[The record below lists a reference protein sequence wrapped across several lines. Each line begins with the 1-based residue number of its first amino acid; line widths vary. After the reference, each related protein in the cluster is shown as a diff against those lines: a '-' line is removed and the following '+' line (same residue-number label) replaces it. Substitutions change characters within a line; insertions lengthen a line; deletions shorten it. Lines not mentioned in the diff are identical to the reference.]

1 MLTKEVFHLP
11 YGIIYKY
18 LYCLSLI
25 IFIPFIIMFYL
36 YQNNYREISF
46 FPILITAGGI
56 AVCAVVIF
64 IAGTV
69 LSRNASC
76 CSLLT
81 AELFTLSL
89 FAYRPYCKIMYG
101 FMKHGITVSYLA
113 LLAMAVFVLYW
124 YRKEISMHLS
134 LRKVMPIWFAFMFLA
149 VIETAYVIPLAVQK
163 PQNLISGKW
172 EPVVENSLPQ
182 PNIYWIHCDGMLGF
196 SIFEKYYGDGQNQ
209 FRNFLSD
216 KGFIIN
222 YNAEFEAGHSTQY
235 AVPVLMCPN
244 LYDHCLSAYFSTSVS
259 TMEFIKKQNVYAVSL
274 SWFRLHDNE
283 LYMAFEKKGYDIHI
297 VPDVPNYF
305 LYNFR
310 GKHLDA
316 DEIRDTY
323 YLRSFYEEIFDRFAV
338 FFLLFMKNSD
348 RDRRIDKVFRNC
360 VNEQDLG
367 IECKFF
373 SLAYNYDL
381 LKELKR
387 SFNKKSPKLVIIN
400 QDRSHAPFLFDEN
413 GLPHHGK
420 GFISETDP
428 AAYPA
433 QHRFAAKL
441 VCRLIIEILQNDP
454 DAVIVIQGDH
464 GLHVTEQKEFQYR
477 FKKIFKQTEMWNS
490 VISAVRIPEKF
501 RTGNES
507 AMLETPLNIS
517 RYLINHYVGSN
528 NCQYLKKG
536 EKNVH

>member
-1 MLTKEVFHLP
+1 MFHL
-11 YGIIYKY
+11 Y
-18 LYCLSLI
+18 L
-25 IFIPFIIMFYL
+25 
-36 YQNNYREISF
+36 NNYREIRF
-46 FPILITAGGI
+46 FPILITAVGI
-56 AVCAVVIF
+56 AIYGVLIF
-64 IAGTV
+64 ITGMV
-69 LSRNASC
+69 LFRNIYY
-76 CSLLT
+76 SLLT

-113 LLAMAVFVLYW
+113 LLVMAVFVLYW
-124 YRKEISMHLS
+124 YRKEISCHIS
-134 LRKVMPIWFAFMFLA
+134 LRTFLPIWFAFMFLA
-149 VIETAYVIPLAVQK
+149 GIETAYVIPLAVQK
-163 PQNLISGKW
+163 PQNLFSCKW
-172 EPVVENSLPQ
+172 VPVVENSLPK
-182 PNIYWIHCDGMLGF
+182 PDIYWIHCDGMLGF

-209 FRNFLSD
+209 FRNFLLD
-216 KGFIIN
+216 KDFIIN
-222 YNAEFEAGHSTQY
+222 YDAEFEAGHSTQY

-244 LYDHCLSAYFSTSVS
+244 LYDHCLSAYFSTSGS

-305 LYNFR
+305 IYNFR
-310 GKHLDA
+310 GKNLNA
-316 DEIRDTY
+316 DEIRDVY
-323 YLRSFYEEIFDRFAV
+323 HLRNFYEEIFDRFSV
-338 FFLLFMKNSD
+338 FFLLFMKNS
-348 RDRRIDKVFRNC
+348 DRRIDKVFRNC
-360 VNEQDLG
+360 VNERDLG

-381 LKELKR
+381 LKELERIFK
-387 SFNKKSPKLVIIN
+387 KKSPKLVIIN

-441 VCRLIIEILQNDP
+441 VCRLTTEILQHDP

-464 GLHVTEQKEFQYR
+464 GLHVTGQKEFQYR

-490 VISAVRIPEKF
+490 VISAVRIPGKF
-501 RTGNES
+501 RTGNEPV
-507 AMLETPLNIS
+507 MMQIPLNIS